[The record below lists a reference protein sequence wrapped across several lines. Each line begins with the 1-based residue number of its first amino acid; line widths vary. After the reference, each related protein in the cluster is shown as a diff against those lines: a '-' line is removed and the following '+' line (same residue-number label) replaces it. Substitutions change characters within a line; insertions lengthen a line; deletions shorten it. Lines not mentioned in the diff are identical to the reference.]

1 MAARRPFQGD
11 ETADK
16 SGRLPY
22 MVVMDASAPKPAG
35 LRPLLGAEDPAVAEI
50 VNPEGR
56 GGYFLLACHA
66 GRAIPASLGTL
77 GLDEAALSAH
87 IGWDIGAAD
96 ITRRLSRQLDT
107 PAVLANY
114 SRLVIDLNR
123 LPGAIDSIPA
133 ESDGITIPGNRDLG
147 NGAREQRID
156 GLFWPY
162 HNRVAEV
169 FAARWNGGRPC
180 ALLAIHTFT
189 PRLNGGLPR
198 PWEVGFLWNRD
209 NRLARPLI
217 RHLRDKGLC
226 VGDNEP
232 YSGRSFGFSVDYH
245 AGDAGV
251 PHVGIEIR
259 QDLVDTAAGAERW
272 ATLLGD
278 ALCAIGS
285 VRAAL

>member
-1 MAARRPFQGD
+1 
-11 ETADK
+11 
-16 SGRLPY
+16 
-22 MVVMDASAPKPAG
+22 MDASAPKPAG
-35 LRPLLGAEDPAVAEI
+35 PRPLIGPDDPAVAEI
-50 VNPEGR
+50 LNPEGR
-56 GGYFLLACHA
+56 GGFFVLACHA
-66 GRAIPASLGTL
+66 GRAIPGSLGTL

-96 ITRRLSRQLDT
+96 IARHLSRRLDA
-107 PAVLANY
+107 PAVLATY

-133 ESDGITIPGNRDLG
+133 ESDGISIPGNLDLG
-147 NGAREQRID
+147 NDDRMRRID

-162 HNRVAEV
+162 HNRVAEA
-169 FAARWNGGRPC
+169 FASRWNGGRPT
-180 ALLAIHTFT
+180 ALIAIHTFT
-189 PRLNGGLPR
+189 PCLKGGLPR
-198 PWEVGFLWNRD
+198 PWEAGFLWNRD
-209 NRLARPLI
+209 DRMARPLI

-232 YSGRSFGFSVDYH
+232 YSGRYFGFSADYH

-259 QDLVDTAAGAERW
+259 QDLVDTPAGAERW

-278 ALCAIGS
+278 AICAICP
-285 VRAAL
+285 VRAAR